1 MKKLLI
7 LVALVA
13 LAVFAALGVAQEEKK
28 GATGP
33 DQLMKVKVLEVN
45 DGAKTFTGILN
56 GKTVT
61 FHLPDLKSLTFHLP
75 DLKSLAKASNIIDM
89 WGDPRN
95 PGNVYFNVGNDP
107 TTQGLATVCGGR
119 WSCHSSIPF
128 SDFGCFC
135 YENQRIT
142 GKVTQVDEGAKTF
155 TVMAKGKPFTFDA
168 SEMKA
173 LPKVGEII
181 DITYTK
187 TKNGTNGEGPMK
199 SISLNSSRSNVY

>member
-1 MKKLLI
+1 MEKLLT

-13 LAVFAALGVAQEEKK
+13 LAGFTALGVAQEEKK
-28 GATGP
+28 GATGQEAQKALP
-33 DQLMKVKVLEVN
+33 QLMKVKVLEVN
-45 DGAKTFTGILN
+45 DSAKTFTGILN

-95 PGNVYFNVGNDP
+95 PGNVYFDVGNDP
-107 TTQGLATVCGGR
+107 TTQSLPTICGGR
-119 WSCHSSIPF
+119 WSCHSSPPF

-135 YENQRIT
+135 YGNLRVT

-168 SEMKA
+168 SELKA

-181 DITYTK
+181 DITYTRSPD
-187 TKNGTNGEGPMK
+187 GRWK
-199 SISLNSSRSNVY
+199 SINLNSSGNIY